1 MMGGLATGP
10 PYPPDARHAP
20 GNPGRSSEYALLVID
35 DRELTVREAEVSG
48 EELWLSAPAAD
59 SVTGWALKAEGLCK
73 AAVCEPLPPGRER
86 ELVDC
91 ARVNVAAL
99 WRHLGKPIVHSADGS
114 VWVLGESADDRSAAL
129 RSLEAP
135 DFTLPDPSGRPHRL
149 SGYRGRKVLLVTWA
163 SW

>member
-1 MMGGLATGP
+1 MITLA
-10 PYPPDARHAP
+10 
-20 GNPGRSSEYALLVID
+20 ID
-35 DRELTVREAEVSG
+35 DRELTVREAEASG
-48 EELWLSAPAAD
+48 DALWLPAPAAD

-73 AAVCEPLPPGRER
+73 AAVCVPLPPGRER
-86 ELVDC
+86 ELVDG

-99 WRHLGKPIVHSADGS
+99 WRHLGKPIAHSADGG
-114 VWVLGESADDRSAAL
+114 VWVFGESAGDRSAAL

-149 SGYRGRKVLLVTWA
+149 SDYRGRKVLLVTWA